1 MSEAHSKCRSYFP
14 GHYGGLHLSPFLSG
28 AFLCWYPKNMP
39 SLPPRDYELS
49 EEEVSSDSLGLPR
62 QKVKSRQ
69 NVHVFCA
76 QIDRTK
82 SLA

>member
-1 MSEAHSKCRSYFP
+1 MSEAHPKRRNHFP
-14 GHYGGLHLSPFLSG
+14 GHYVGLHLSPFLSG
-28 AFLCWYPKNMP
+28 AFLCWYPTNVP
-39 SLPPRDYELS
+39 SQPPRDYEPS

-82 SLA
+82 NLA